1 MIRRSPSCLSPL
13 ALCVLW
19 VLAAHTS
26 ALADVAPRWSV
37 GELTGFADA
46 ILTGNVVSVVP
57 GADGSG
63 AVYTYVTITVDDVLK
78 GPVAAPPRQLVLKQL
93 GGTVGALTQIVWGEA
108 LFAPGEEVLVFLEVR
123 PRDSTLY
130 TTAHWQGKW
139 AIQRDAFSGDGLA
152 VQEPA
157 AEERVAVSVPG
168 RQFAPGDDVRALDTL
183 FDEIRA
189 ETRRTMALVPLPRPR
204 MIFNPSDAP
213 DAPGTLPVGP
223 TPFATLGPRWHEAD
237 SGTAVAV
244 DIESGGQPGLS
255 GGGFGE
261 IDDGRGHW
269 NDVGTTLSLSGGVS
283 RSARCH
289 GSFESD
295 GRISVAFNDPCGEM
309 SNSGGTLA
317 SASGFILTS
326 DSRTVNGTQFVKWL
340 QATIIFNNSPVALQY
355 AQNATCFA
363 ETSTHELGHAVGL
376 GHSADPDSLM
386 SSTADAS
393 CFSRATARGLS
404 SDDAAGIEFIYP
416 GGGGGG
422 DGGGDGGGGGGNG
435 GGGGG
440 GDVCL
445 RAEPGSSISLQ
456 ASNGQYVAAE
466 GNGGGTINANRNAVG
481 AFESFQL
488 AGDTSGGCLQSG
500 AVVSIQTSGGFFFRV
515 EGGGGSRLDATATS
529 AGLWESFVI
538 LRVDGGTIRSGDSV
552 ALQTASGHYL
562 VAEQG
567 GGSVVNADRTN
578 IGGWETFTIGAVVDG
593 GGIGGDNDCVRAESA
608 ARVSLQAH
616 NGQYLVAESNGGGAI
631 NANRN
636 AVGLFERFQLAG
648 DNSGGCLQSGAVVSI
663 QTSGGFFFRAEGGGG
678 SRLDATATGAGSWE
692 SFVILRVGGGTIRSG
707 DSVALQT
714 ASGHYL
720 VAEQGGGSV
729 VSADRTSIG
738 AWETLKVTTVVDD

>member
-13 ALCVLW
+13 ALWVLW
-19 VLAAHTS
+19 VLAAHTP

-63 AVYTYVTITVDDVLK
+63 AIYTYVTLTVDDVLK
-78 GPVAAPPRQLVLKQL
+78 GPVAAPPPRLVLKQL
-93 GGTVGALTQIVWGEA
+93 GGTVGALTQIVWGQA
-108 LFAPGEEVLVFLEVR
+108 LFTPGEEVVVFLEVR

-139 AIQRDAFSGDGLA
+139 TIQRDAFSGDGLA
-152 VQEPA
+152 IQELA

-168 RQFAPGDDVRALDTL
+168 RQFASGDDVRALDTL
-183 FDEIRA
+183 LDQIRA

-213 DAPGTLPVGP
+213 DAPGTLPIGP
-223 TPFATLGPRWHEAD
+223 TPFTSLGPRWHEAD
-237 SGTAVAV
+237 VGIAVPV

-269 NDVGTTLSLSGGVS
+269 NAVGTTLSLSGGVS

-309 SNSGGTLA
+309 SDSGGTLA

-326 DSRTVNGTQFVKWL
+326 DTRTINGTQFVKWL
-340 QATIIFNNSPVALQY
+340 QATIIINNSPVALQY
-355 AQNATCFA
+355 AQDATCFA

-376 GHSADPDSLM
+376 GHSADPDSIM
-386 SSTADAS
+386 FSTADSS
-393 CFSRATARGLS
+393 CFSRSTARGLS
-404 SDDAAGIEFIYP
+404 SDDTAGIEFIYP
-416 GGGGGG
+416 GGSG
-422 DGGGDGGGGGGNG
+422 GGGGGGNG

-440 GDVCL
+440 SDNCL
-445 RAEPGSSISLQ
+445 RADPGSSISLQ
-456 ASNGQYVAAE
+456 AQNGQYVAAE
-466 GNGGGTINANRNAVG
+466 GNGGGAVNANRSAVG
-481 AFESFQL
+481 EFESFQL
-488 AGDTSGGCLQSG
+488 AGDNSGSCLQSG

-515 EGGGGSRLDATATS
+515 EGGGGSGLDATATS

-538 LRVDGGTIRSGDSV
+538 LRVGGGTIRSGDAV
-552 ALQTASGHYL
+552 ALQTPSGHYL

-578 IGGWETFTIGAVVDG
+578 IGGWEMFTIGAVVDG
-593 GGIGGDNDCVRAESA
+593 AGNGGDNDCVDSESA
-608 ARVSLQAH
+608 TPVSLQAH
-616 NGQYLVAESNGGGAI
+616 NGQFLVAEGNGGGAI
-631 NANRN
+631 NADRN
-636 AVGLFERFQLAG
+636 AVGLFEKFQVAG
-648 DNSGGCLQSGAVVSI
+648 ASGGGCLQSGAVVSI
-663 QTSGGFFFRAEGGGG
+663 Q
-678 SRLDATATGAGSWE
+678 
-692 SFVILRVGGGTIRSG
+692 
-707 DSVALQT
+707 
-714 ASGHYL
+714 
-720 VAEQGGGSV
+720 
-729 VSADRTSIG
+729 
-738 AWETLKVTTVVDD
+738 